1 MIDQRMMAVAR
12 NNKAEIAFIVKDM
25 QEIFKILS
33 DENFDI
39 ETTEE
44 GGPAEKMEKYVGNT
58 VLSSF
63 YLHAYSL
70 ATLSF
75 NAMMVDKNKNPESAR
90 TIVDYFAVEATKK
103 LMGEAK

>member
-12 NNKAEIAFIVKDM
+12 SNKSELAFVAKDM
-25 QEIFKILS
+25 QEIFKVLS

-39 ETTEE
+39 EITEA
-44 GGPAEKMEKYVGNT
+44 GGPMEKMEKFMGNT
-58 VLSSF
+58 VLASF

-75 NAMMVDKNKNPESAR
+75 NAMMEDKKKNPDTERS
-90 TIVDYFAVEATKK
+90 IIDYFGVQA
-103 LMGEAK
+103 AKQLVANE